1 MIWMCKASELFL
13 VNFIVYD
20 PISSAKC
27 NLFQQQDTPVCSVH
41 IIKILTCLSIGTTQY
56 YIMAYQNPHYKDFV
70 LSVGPKKRKRRPI
83 MPIWPY
89 TIWRRLPS
97 QVNKCCLGTIRHI
110 VNVQD
115 KLLARIYRKLFY
127 QLFNLP
133 VD

>member
-1 MIWMCKASELFL
+1 MCKASELFL

-70 LSVGPKKRKRRPI
+70 PSVGPKRER
-83 MPIWPY
+83 
-89 TIWRRLPS
+89 
-97 QVNKCCLGTIRHI
+97 
-110 VNVQD
+110 D
-115 KLLARIYRKLFY
+115 A
-127 QLFNLP
+127 QLCQYDHTPFGVVYL
-133 VD
+133 VK

>member
-1 MIWMCKASELFL
+1 MCKASELFL
-13 VNFIVYD
+13 VNFIIYD

-27 NLFQQQDTPVCSVH
+27 NLFQQQDTLVCSVH
-41 IIKILTCLSIGTTQY
+41 IIKILTCLSIGTIQY

-70 LSVGPKKRKRRPI
+70 LSVGPKRERDPNYANMTI
-83 MPIWPY
+83 PY
-89 TIWRRLPS
+89 TVWCRLPS
-97 QVNKCCLGTIRHI
+97 QVNKCCFGTIHHI